1 MLTAPGARDQV
12 QSGCRYRSHGVAAHT
27 GIDICCHAYH
37 PRRRVA
43 FHDGTSHQPARHSRH
58 LRRRTGPPPR
68 RTGPAMTK
76 HSAATDHPTR
86 RLVVALP
93 GPYDQ
98 AREHYETLIPEADLA
113 RFFQMPSWQANLELA
128 GINAPHGFMRY
139 YRLDITAVMAGSPS
153 LWKATQYLIGNH
165 TIAERM
171 FRQDPSVM
179 LHAPLRT
186 LMYAAPTGDTG
197 NVASSQPSL
206 PVPPLR
212 QPAHRRRRPR
222 TRRPV
227 RPADHPSRRRPPAQL
242 AAASSPAPI
251 ARGASR

>member
-1 MLTAPGARDQV
+1 
-12 QSGCRYRSHGVAAHT
+12 
-27 GIDICCHAYH
+27 
-37 PRRRVA
+37 
-43 FHDGTSHQPARHSRH
+43 
-58 LRRRTGPPPR
+58 
-68 RTGPAMTK
+68 MTK
-76 HSAATDHPTR
+76 HSAATDHPDR

-128 GINAPHGFMRY
+128 GINSPHGFMRY

-153 LWKATQYLIGNH
+153 LWKATQYLMGNH

-186 LMYAAPTGDTG
+186 LLYADPDGDTKLA
-197 NVASSQPSL
+197 VDQPSL
-206 PVPPLR
+206 LFASYDNP
-212 QPAHRRRRPR
+212 QI
-222 TRRPV
+222 
-227 RPADHPSRRRPPAQL
+227 ADVGRELDALLARLITLLGGDPPAQL